1 MKSRT
6 LHALAVACAAS
17 FVACRTG
24 GGKSASGGIA
34 GMDPTTKVAE
44 VDGQP
49 VTYGDL
55 QNDHEVGAKLRQ
67 AEVKALTDLY
77 DQRRGLLDEMISRR
91 LLEEEAKTKGKTVE
105 QWYQTEYVTSVP
117 EPSDA
122 EAKAFYEEHKAQVP
136 QGQTFDDLK
145 DRIKQAVRQQKL
157 REGMGKVLDDLKSRH
172 HVQVSL
178 QAPDLPRI
186 DVEAKGPSRGP
197 TNAPVTIVE
206 FSDFQCPYCGR
217 EYPVIERLMK
227 EYDGKLRLVF
237 RHYPLDFHPFAQ
249 KAAEAGACA
258 QDQGKFWELHDKMFS
273 NQGKLAVADLK
284 GYAKTLGM
292 DATKFD
298 KCLDSGEKKALVDD
312 DLKAGSAAG
321 VNGTPAFFINGI
333 FINGAQPYEHMK
345 QAVDRELRKG

>member
-91 LLEEEAKTKGKTVE
+91 LLEEEAKAKGKTVE

-157 REGMGKVLDDLKSRH
+157 RDGMGKMLDDLKARH
-172 HVQVSL
+172 HVQVAL
-178 QAPDLPRI
+178 QMPELPRI

-206 FSDFQCPYCGR
+206 FPRLPSLRAEGGGGGRVRAGPGEVLGAARQDVHQPGQARGCGSQGIRQVAGDGRAEVRQVPRQRGKEGAGRRRPEGGIGRGR
-217 EYPVIERLMK
+217 EWNAGVLHQRH
-227 EYDGKLRLVF
+227 LRQ
-237 RHYPLDFHPFAQ
+237 RR
-249 KAAEAGACA
+249 AALRAHEAGRRSGAEE
-258 QDQGKFWELHDKMFS
+258 GI
-273 NQGKLAVADLK
+273 
-284 GYAKTLGM
+284 
-292 DATKFD
+292 DA
-298 KCLDSGEKKALVDD
+298 A
-312 DLKAGSAAG
+312 
-321 VNGTPAFFINGI
+321 
-333 FINGAQPYEHMK
+333 
-345 QAVDRELRKG
+345 

>member
-6 LHALAVACAAS
+6 LHALAVACAAT

-24 GGKSASGGIA
+24 GGKSGAVAGI
-34 GMDPTTKVAE
+34 DPATKVAE

-55 QNDHEVGAKLRQ
+55 QNDHEVGPKVRQ

-77 DQRRGLLDEMISRR
+77 DQRRGLLDELISRR
-91 LLEEEAKTKGKTVE
+91 LLEEEAKAKGKTVD
-105 QWYQTEYVTSVP
+105 QWYQTEYMTSVP

-122 EAKAFYEEHKAQVP
+122 EAKAFYEEHKAQAP
-136 QGQTFDDLK
+136 PGQSFEDLK
-145 DRIKQAVRQQKL
+145 GRIKETVRQQKL
-157 REGMGKVLDDLKSRH
+157 REGMGKMLDDLKSRH

-178 QAPDLPRI
+178 QVPDLPRI

-197 TNAPVTIVE
+197 TSAPVTIVE

-227 EYDGKLRLVF
+227 EYDGRLRLVF

-249 KAAEAGACA
+249 KAAEAAACA
-258 QDQGKFWELHDKMFS
+258 QDQGKFWELHDKMFT
-273 NQGKLAVADLK
+273 NQTKLAVTDLK
-284 GYAKTLGM
+284 GYAKSLGM
-292 DATKFD
+292 DPTKFD
-298 KCLDSGEKKALVDD
+298 KCLDSGEKKALVDED
-312 DLKAGSAAG
+312 MKAGSAAG
-321 VNGTPAFFINGI
+321 VSGTPAFFINGI